1 MSKPDTQIESLVDS
15 YIAAWNAT
23 DTAERATLVAR
34 TWTPDATYVDPL
46 MRGDGHKGIDAM
58 IAGAQGQYPGLSFR
72 RRGGLDVHG
81 DNIRFSW
88 DLGPAGAAAVAGGTD
103 FAVLEGGRIKA
114 VTGFL
119 DFVPQPAE

>member
-1 MSKPDTQIESLVDS
+1 MSKSEIQIDSLVDS

-23 DTAERATLVAR
+23 DAAERLALVAR
-34 TWTPDATYVDPL
+34 TWTPDATYVDPM
-46 MRGDGHKGIDAM
+46 MRGDGHPGIDAM
-58 IAGAQGQYPGLSFR
+58 IAGAQGQYPGLSFS
-72 RRGGLDVHG
+72 RRGALDVHG

-103 FAVLEGGRIKA
+103 FAILEGGRIKA

-119 DFVPQPAE
+119 DFAPAG